1 VLNKAGTSRSE
12 SKLEAGRRTS
22 GSVDGKKNTRAE
34 SRLKKDPNTGGG
46 GSQSPNRNSSSLSQ
60 NPNPNLLLDGLDG
73 TASMDGGHSSAV
85 ERPSQKLQRF
95 RWLIGANAEITIRL
109 RFTSDECGQFDQ
121 TLNFEIVGTRR
132 RYQLHCRGVCT
143 FPTISR
149 EPRIVF
155 PSRKKAREVNEIVQ
169 KKYILAED
177 LFEFGPLLV
186 GNNKE
191 RCVFRNTRGQ

>member
-1 VLNKAGTSRSE
+1 
-12 SKLEAGRRTS
+12 
-22 GSVDGKKNTRAE
+22 
-34 SRLKKDPNTGGG
+34 
-46 GSQSPNRNSSSLSQ
+46 
-60 NPNPNLLLDGLDG
+60 
-73 TASMDGGHSSAV
+73 MDGGHSSAV

-155 PSRKKAREVNEIVQ
+155 PSRKKARETNEIVQ

-191 RCVFRNTRGQ
+191 RCVFRNNKKGQ